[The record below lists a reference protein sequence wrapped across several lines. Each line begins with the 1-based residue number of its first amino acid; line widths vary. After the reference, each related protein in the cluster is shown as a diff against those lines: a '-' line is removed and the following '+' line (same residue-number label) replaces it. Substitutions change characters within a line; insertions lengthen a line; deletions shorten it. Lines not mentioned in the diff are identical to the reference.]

1 MDESSVK
8 SIHISKIISPDSVSP
23 ANTAP
28 YTLQYINNMLY
39 ENREMEMSI
48 TIDKIFNISCYY
60 LDELFLVNNIATS
73 REQLE
78 DVYNLTI
85 EMVDKLFDRIVL
97 DRFVMI
103 NKKDE
108 ILTGTDYH
116 SESQP
121 IKEEFNKYI
130 FAARSISDEICP
142 PYLKN
147 YDFILVN
154 GYIETDIYTNNI
166 AFNEYI
172 KSVKIKNTI
181 SRN

>member
-8 SIHISKIISPDSVSP
+8 NIHISKIISPGI
-23 ANTAP
+23 TAP

-60 LDELFLVNNIATS
+60 SEELFLVNNIATS

-78 DVYNLTI
+78 EVYNLTI

-103 NKKDE
+103 NKKEE
-108 ILTGTDYH
+108 ILTETDYH
-116 SESQP
+116 SCSQP

-130 FAARSISDEICP
+130 FTARSIGDEICP

-147 YDFILVN
+147 YDFILID
-154 GYIETDIYTNNI
+154 GYIKTDIYTNNI

-181 SRN
+181 TRN